1 MTYSMNL
8 IESIIVDGS
17 VFSFYNGIDF
27 DIVMN
32 HPDDGSNGFIFCFIE
47 NWVDEVKIWERQS
60 KLDSVLNNKL
70 IEEFNSKKIEN
81 NYLAIYQLQ
90 GTEPGV
96 LFEIIKEKVIK
107 KNFPEHPWIPISG
120 MEKGAWR
127 IGKTKVSN

>member
-1 MTYSMNL
+1 MIYSMNL
-8 IESIIVDGS
+8 IESIIVDDRN
-17 VFSFYNGIDF
+17 FSFYNGIDF

-32 HPDDGSNGFIFCFIE
+32 HPNDGSNGFIFCFIE
-47 NWVDEVKIWERQS
+47 NWIDEVKIWERQS
-60 KLDSVLNNKL
+60 KLDSVLNDKL

-96 LFEIIKEKVIK
+96 LFEIIKEKVIN

-120 MEKGAWR
+120 LEKGAWK
-127 IGKTKVSN
+127 IGKTMISN

>member
-1 MTYSMNL
+1 MNL
-8 IESIIVDGS
+8 IESIIVDGRE
-17 VFSFYNGIDF
+17 FSFYNGIDF
-27 DIVMN
+27 DIVMK
-32 HPDDGSNGFIFCFIE
+32 HPDDGTNGFIFCFIE
-47 NWVDEVKIWERQS
+47 NWIDEVKSWERES

-120 MEKGAWR
+120 LEKGAWR
-127 IGKTKVSN
+127 IGKTKISN

>member
-1 MTYSMNL
+1 MNL
-8 IESIIVDGS
+8 IESIIVDDRN
-17 VFSFYNGIDF
+17 FSFYNGIDF

-32 HPDDGSNGFIFCFIE
+32 HPNDGSNGFIFCFIE
-47 NWVDEVKIWERQS
+47 NWIDEVKIWERQS
-60 KLDSVLNNKL
+60 KLDSVLNDKL

-96 LFEIIKEKVIK
+96 LFEIIKEKVIN

-120 MEKGAWR
+120 LEKGAWK
-127 IGKTKVSN
+127 IGKTMISN

>member
-1 MTYSMNL
+1 MNL

-107 KNFPEHPWIPISG
+107 KNFTEHPWIPISG

>member
-1 MTYSMNL
+1 MTL
-8 IESIIVDGS
+8 IEEIFIDNIKVQ
-17 VFSFYNGIDF
+17 FFNGIDF
-27 DIVMN
+27 NVVMK
-32 HPDDGSNGFIFCFIE
+32 HSKDGSDGFIFCFIE
-47 NWVDEVKIWERQS
+47 NWIDEVKIWERQS

>member
-1 MTYSMNL
+1 MNL

>member
-1 MTYSMNL
+1 MNL
-8 IESIIVDGS
+8 IESIIVDGRE
-17 VFSFYNGIDF
+17 FSFYNGIDF

-32 HPDDGSNGFIFCFIE
+32 HPNDGSNGFIFCFIE
-47 NWVDEVKIWERQS
+47 NWIDEVKIWERES

-127 IGKTKVSN
+127 IGKTKISN

>member
-1 MTYSMNL
+1 MNL

-17 VFSFYNGIDF
+17 EFSFYNGIDF
-27 DIVMN
+27 DIVMS
-32 HPDDGSNGFIFCFIE
+32 HPDDGSKGFIFCFIE
-47 NWVDEVKIWERQS
+47 NWIDEVKIWKRQS

-70 IEEFNSKKIEN
+70 IEDFNSKKIEN

>member
-1 MTYSMNL
+1 MNL

-47 NWVDEVKIWERQS
+47 NWVDEVKSWERES

-120 MEKGAWR
+120 LEKGAWR
-127 IGKTKVSN
+127 IGKTKISN

>member
-1 MTYSMNL
+1 MIYSMNL

-47 NWVDEVKIWERQS
+47 NWVDEVKSWERES

-120 MEKGAWR
+120 LEKGAWR
-127 IGKTKVSN
+127 IGKTKISN

>member
-1 MTYSMNL
+1 MNL

-17 VFSFYNGIDF
+17 EFSFYNGIDF
-27 DIVMN
+27 DIVMS
-32 HPDDGSNGFIFCFIE
+32 HPDDGSKGFIFCFIE

-127 IGKTKVSN
+127 IGKTRVSN

>member
-1 MTYSMNL
+1 MNL

-17 VFSFYNGIDF
+17 EFSFYNGIDF
-27 DIVMN
+27 DIVMS
-32 HPDDGSNGFIFCFIE
+32 HPDDGSRGFIFCFIE

-127 IGKTKVSN
+127 IGKTRVSN

>member
-1 MTYSMNL
+1 MNL

-17 VFSFYNGIDF
+17 EFSFYNGIDF
-27 DIVMN
+27 DIVMG
-32 HPDDGSNGFIFCFIE
+32 HPDDGSKGFIFCFIE
-47 NWVDEVKIWERQS
+47 NWINEVKIWERQS

-81 NYLAIYQLQ
+81 SYLAIYELQ